1 MRSLLLGLLF
11 LIRFS
16 PLFADTFNP
25 SLSDD
30 VLGLI
35 VFKSDIKDPADK
47 LRSWV
52 EDDASAC
59 YWTGVTCNNKSSR
72 VSQLNLTD
80 FGLSGKLGRGLLKLK
95 FLSKL
100 LLSRNNFTGSLSLN
114 FSQLSNLT
122 VLDLSENGF
131 SGSIPDELFKQC
143 GTLRSVSLARNK
155 LSGPIPVSLAY
166 CSSLVSVDFS
176 GNQFSGSLP
185 LGIWS
190 LSGLRSLDLSDNML
204 EGEIPEDIH
213 SLKYLRTLSLRN
225 NRLSGK
231 VPDGI
236 GNCLLLRLIDLS
248 FNSFSGGIP
257 NKLQKLSFC
266 RVLGLGGNG
275 FTGNVPKWI
284 GEMRSLETLDLS
296 ENNFSGQ
303 IPDSFGKLRS
313 LKFLN
318 VSKNALSGSLPDSL
332 SKCENLLTVD
342 VSRNSLTGNFPSW
355 VFKIGLQQVVFSDNG
370 LNGSFANA
378 LASSSE
384 IARKQLLYLDVSQ
397 NKLSSEIPPVVGDF
411 KSLQLLNM
419 SRNSFRGGIPEAIW
433 QLKSLKFLDLSENQL
448 TGVIPREIGL
458 NLSLISLSF
467 AHNLI
472 TGPIPPSFANLAN
485 LQTVNLSFNNLTGS
499 LPKPL
504 ANLVSLHSFDIS
516 HNNLHGDLPSSP
528 FFNTIDPS
536 SISANPSLCGS
547 AANTTCPKVLPKP
560 IVLNPNSTN
569 PSNPTTHIPPTFPT
583 RGKKILSISALI
595 AIGAAAS
602 IVVGVIAVTVLNLRV
617 QAAAAASLPRAAALD
632 FSPSSRSPSSASCEE
647 ESGKLVMFSKV
658 PGLAAAAAG
667 HALLSKDRE
676 LGRGGFGAVYRSA
689 LADGRPVAVKRLAV
703 SGLVKSEESF
713 EHEVRNLG
721 RARHINLVALEG
733 YYWTPSLQLLIY
745 EFVSGG
751 SLYKCLHESVG
762 RRVVLSW
769 DERFGAILGTA
780 RGLAHLHRMGIIHY
794 NIKSSNVLIDESS
807 GEVKVA
813 DYGLAK
819 LLPMLDRY
827 VLSSKIQ
834 SALGYMAPEFA
845 CKTVKITDK
854 CDVYGFGILVLEMV
868 TGRRPV
874 EYMEDDVVVLSDMVR
889 GAAEEGRVEECVDP
903 RLGGKFPL
911 EEAIPVIKLGLVCT
925 SQVPSSRPE
934 MAEAVKILE
943 LIRCPSESND
953 SLG

>member
-1 MRSLLLGLLF
+1 MKMRSLLLGLLF

-16 PLFADTFNP
+16 PLFADTFSP

-47 LRSWV
+47 LRSWI

-59 YWTGVTCNNKSSR
+59 YWTGVTCNSKSSR

-100 LLSRNNFTGSLSLN
+100 LLSRNNFTGSLSPN
-114 FSQLSNLT
+114 FSELSNLT

-131 SGSIPDELFKQC
+131 SGSIPDELFEQC
-143 GTLRSVSLARNK
+143 GTLRSISLARNK
-155 LSGPIPVSLAY
+155 LSGPIPVTLAY

-176 GNQFSGSLP
+176 GNQFSGSVP
-185 LGIWS
+185 LGLWS

-204 EGEIPEDIH
+204 EGEIPEGIH
-213 SLKYLRTLSLRN
+213 SLKYLRALSLRN

-236 GNCLLLRLIDLS
+236 GNCLLLRSIDLS

-257 NKLQKLSFC
+257 SNLQKLSFC
-266 RVLGLGGNG
+266 RVLVLGGNG

-284 GEMRSLETLDLS
+284 GEMRSLEALDLS
-296 ENNFSGQ
+296 KNNFSGQ
-303 IPDSFGKLRS
+303 VPDSFGKLRS

-332 SKCENLLTVD
+332 SKCENLLTFD
-342 VSRNSLTGNFPSW
+342 VSHNSLTGNFPSW
-355 VFKIGLQQVVFSDNG
+355 VFKMGLQQVVFSDNG

-397 NKLSSEIPPVVGDF
+397 NKLWSEIPSVVGDF
-411 KSLQLLNM
+411 KSLQFLNM
-419 SRNSFRGGIPEAIW
+419 ARNSFTGGIPKAIW
-433 QLKSLKFLDLSENQL
+433 QLKSLKYLDLSKNQL

-485 LQTVNLSFNNLTGS
+485 LQTVDLSFNNLTGS
-499 LPKPL
+499 LPKAL
-504 ANLVSLHSFDIS
+504 ANLGALHLFDIS
-516 HNNLHGDLPSSP
+516 HNQLQGELPSSL

-536 SISANPSLCGS
+536 SISGNPSLCGA
-547 AANTTCPKVLPKP
+547 AANTSCPKVLPKP
-560 IVLNPNSTN
+560 IVLNPNSTGPAN
-569 PSNPTTHIPPTFPT
+569 PSSDIPPTFA

-617 QAAAAASLPRAAALD
+617 QGGATPLPRAAID
-632 FSPSSRSPSSASCEE
+632 FSGEGGYGGFSRSPSSASCEE
-647 ESGKLVMFSKV
+647 SGKLVMFSKG
-658 PGLAAAAAG
+658 PGLATAG

-689 LADGRPVAVKRLAV
+689 LGDGRCVAVKRLAV
-703 SGLVKSEESF
+703 SGLVKSEENF
-713 EHEVRNLG
+713 EQEVRRLG
-721 RARHINLVALEG
+721 RARHKNLVALEG

-751 SLYKCLHESVG
+751 SLYKCLHESG
-762 RRVVLSW
+762 GKTLSW
-769 DERFGAILGTA
+769 DERFGAILGSA

-807 GEVKVA
+807 GEAKVA

-854 CDVYGFGILVLEMV
+854 CDVYGYGILVLEMV
-868 TGRRPV
+868 TGSRPV
-874 EYMEDDVVVLSDMVR
+874 EYMEDDVVLLSDMVR
-889 GAAEEGRVEECVDP
+889 GALEEGRVEECVDP
-903 RLGGKFPL
+903 RLGGKFPP
-911 EEAIPVIKLGLVCT
+911 EEAIPVIKLGLICT

-934 MAEAVKILE
+934 MAEAVNILE
-943 LIRCPSESND
+943 LIRCPSENND